1 MRPHWEYS
9 SKSEGIGGKIK
20 QAPEEFMVEEI
31 LPDGTVL
38 ELYKQVSK
46 EDAEGGKFVHFA
58 LQKKDWST
66 SSAINRIAKALHVG
80 QKRFGYAGTKDK
92 SAITAQ
98 RVSVFGVSKEE
109 VASLALMDL
118 QVNGAWIA
126 KERVKLGE
134 LSGNRFRI
142 TWHGEKEGAQE
153 RVSNVF
159 SELGGKFP
167 NYFGPQ
173 RFGTTRMN
181 THRVGELLLRR
192 QFKEAAMHFLA
203 EAGQEEH
210 KEAREAR
217 ANLLGSGNFSLAL
230 KEFPKH
236 LKLERAMLAH
246 LANEPEDYTGAF
258 RRLPR
263 QMLLL
268 FVHAFQ
274 SWLFNESL
282 SARIAEGELKRED
295 GEIFCSSNSYGFP
308 EPSNAGVDWLCG
320 KLLGYD
326 SVPNAREK
334 ELLAHHGISLEEF
347 RIKEMPE
354 ISSRGGLRALFVP
367 IQDFD
372 FDEDS
377 GVFRFSLPPGAYA
390 TSALREFMKN
400 D

>member
-1 MRPHWEYS
+1 MRPCWEYS
-9 SKSEGIGGKIK
+9 SKSAGIGGKIK
-20 QAPEEFMVEEI
+20 QAPEEFRVEEI

-38 ELYKQVSK
+38 KLYKQVSM
-46 EDAEGGKFVHFA
+46 EDEDGGKFVQFA

-66 SSAINRIAKALHVG
+66 SSAISRIAKALHVG

-92 SAITAQ
+92 AAITTQ
-98 RVSVFGVSKEE
+98 RVSVFGVSREE

-126 KERVKLGE
+126 RERVKLGE

-142 TWHGEKEGAQE
+142 NWHGEMEGAE
-153 RVSNVF
+153 EKVSAVF
-159 SELGGKFP
+159 LELGGRFP

-192 QFKEAAMHFLA
+192 KFREAAMHFLA
-203 EAGQEEH
+203 EAGSEEH

-217 ANLLGSGNFSLAL
+217 ANLLGSGNFQAAL

-236 LKLERAMLAH
+236 LKLERSMLAH
-246 LANEPEDYTGAF
+246 LAQEPDDYIGAF
-258 RRLPR
+258 RKLPR

-274 SWLFNESL
+274 SWLFNMAL
-282 SARIAEGELKRED
+282 SERIAEGEVKKED
-295 GEIFCSSNSYGFP
+295 GEFFCSSNAYGFP

-334 ELLAHHGISLEEF
+334 EILLRHGISLGDF

-354 ISSRGGLRALFVP
+354 LSSRGHFRALLSP
-367 IQDFD
+367 IRDFR
-372 FDEDS
+372 FDGE
-377 GVFRFSLPPGAYA
+377 GGIFRFSLPAGAYA